1 MNLFLWRHAEA
12 EDGSN
17 DLARALTARG
27 REQADRMA
35 RWLAEFAPADLR
47 ILVSPATRTR
57 QTADALGRSYEVI
70 DSLAP
75 GASPATVLAAADWPG
90 AESHVLVVG
99 HQPTLGMTA
108 ALALTGQP
116 LSWSVRKGGIWW
128 LANRQRDDDH
138 QVVVRA
144 VVTPETV

>member
-27 REQADRMA
+27 LEQADHMA
-35 RWLAEFAPADLR
+35 RWLGAFAPADLR

-57 QTADALGRSYEVI
+57 QTADALGRPYEVR

-75 GASPATVLAAADWPG
+75 GASPATVLAEAEWPKAADN
-90 AESHVLVVG
+90 VLVVG
-99 HQPTLGMTA
+99 HQPTLGMAA

>member
-27 REQADRMA
+27 REQAAHMA
-35 RWLAEFAPADLR
+35 RWLSAFAPADLR
-47 ILVSPATRTR
+47 ILVSPAVRTR
-57 QTADALGRSYEVI
+57 QTADALGLSYEVVE
-70 DSLAP
+70 SLAP
-75 GASPATVLAAADWPG
+75 GASPATVLTEAQWPT
-90 AESHVLVVG
+90 ATSNVLVVG
-99 HQPTLGMTA
+99 HQPTLGMAA
-108 ALALTGQP
+108 ALALTGHP